1 MKILVVSHGIPSPE
15 DPQWGCFELDQAKAL
30 RALGHKVVMMATDG
44 RHRIE
49 HRKWGVTHSVIDGID
64 AYNIY
69 LLPLGILL
77 YFNNL
82 RHWVRQRMALFLF
95 KRIRNHHWTP
105 DIIYAHYMVGMSEM
119 AIVRKH
125 FPTIPIVGI
134 EHWSALNQPV
144 LPNNIIAH
152 GKIAY
157 NTIDR
162 LLVVSDSLRER
173 IKNHFGKDSD
183 VVYDMLGD
191 EFVGAKVE
199 EKKKDVTFE
208 FVSVGSLLY
217 GKGFELLIDAFAKSG
232 LVDKGCTLTIVGD
245 GEERNHLE
253 HQIVECGLEQKVH
266 LVGRMNKQ
274 QIIALLRRG
283 NVFALASRGETFG
296 VAYIE
301 AMSQGL
307 PVIATKCGGP
317 EEFVDESN
325 GILIPKEDVKAL
337 TMALNEIFDNYDQYD
352 NFQIATECNRR
363 FAPLSIAKQLEQ
375 IFEEEIEKKHQ
386 K

>member
-44 RHRIE
+44 RHHIE
-49 HRKWGVTHSVIDGID
+49 HRKWGVTYSMIDGID

-69 LLPLGILL
+69 LLPLGIFL

-82 RHWVRQRMALFLF
+82 RHWVRQRMALSLF
-95 KRIRNHHWTP
+95 KRIRKHHWTP

-119 AIVRKH
+119 AIVRKR

-134 EHWSALNQPV
+134 EHWSVLNQSV

-152 GKIAY
+152 GNIAY
-157 NTIDR
+157 STVNH
-162 LLVVSDSLRER
+162 LLAVSDSLKER
-173 IKNHFGKDSD
+173 IKQHFGRDSE

-191 EFVGAKVE
+191 EFAGAKVE
-199 EKKKDVTFE
+199 KKKKDITFE

-232 LVDKGCTLTIVGD
+232 LVSKGCTLTIIGD
-245 GEERNHLE
+245 GEEREHLE
-253 HQIVECGLEQKVH
+253 SQIVEYGLEGKIH
-266 LVGRMNKQ
+266 LVGRLNKQ
-274 QIIALLRRG
+274 QIISLLQRS

-296 VAYIE
+296 VVYIE

-317 EEFVDESN
+317 EEFVNENN
-325 GILIPKEDVKAL
+325 GILIPKEDVEAL
-337 TMALNEIFDNYDQYD
+337 TEALIEIYDNYDQYD
-352 NFQIATECNRR
+352 NVQIATECNRR
-363 FAPLSIAKQLEQ
+363 FAPLSIAKQLEH
-375 IFEEEIEKKHQ
+375 IFEKEIEKKNQ